1 MTLVKVLLS
10 GITTITIL
18 LIGWLIITM
27 YPSIRSEKATG
38 FAVVAGGLTEAL
50 HTPMFWFSG
59 LLLFLF
65 FWYAG
70 RLHSRVGRVVLFW
83 VPTIFVTVVAS
94 LIFALVMY
102 AYMQRPNG

>member
-18 LIGWLIITM
+18 LVGLLTVMM

-70 RLHSRVGRVVLFW
+70 RLHSKILRVVLFW
-83 VPTIFVTVVAS
+83 VPTIFVTAVAS
-94 LIFALVMY
+94 LLFALVMY
-102 AYMQRPNG
+102 AYMHHPNG